1 MDAALHAALV
11 EPAQAVVRQ
20 LLDIAEVERV
30 WLFGSRARGD
40 AAPRSD
46 IDLGIAAPGA
56 TAERWH
62 QILARIED
70 APTLL
75 PVDVTRLEE
84 ASPAFREEIL
94 RTGHLLHERR

>member
-1 MDAALHAALV
+1 MDAALI

-20 LLDIAEVERV
+20 LLDIAEIEQV

-46 IDLGIAAPGA
+46 IDIAIAAPTA
-56 TAERWH
+56 TNERWH
-62 QILARIED
+62 FILTRIDD

-84 ASPAFREEIL
+84 ASPTLRNEIL
-94 RTGHLLHERR
+94 RTGRLLHERR